1 MNANNIT
8 DIVESVSVLG
18 DSQLNNFYI
27 SFYEDN
33 FIKSEECWANTDNE
47 AFIKI
52 IRLLENRCINN
63 FKKFQILPLIS
74 HDPTAFELL
83 QNESEILKND
93 EELNVYISCIKT
105 FFDKMNCVVYEKTH
119 ILELEIFTS
128 IIPKIGEFEDKI
140 RMFESFKDMYENYDR
155 HTLQYCKDYV
165 DEHKDF

>member
-1 MNANNIT
+1 MYESLYKNGFNKSDGCWINMNDKT
-8 DIVESVSVLG
+8 
-18 DSQLNNFYI
+18 FI
-27 SFYEDN
+27 SF
-33 FIKSEECWANTDNE
+33 
-47 AFIKI
+47 
-52 IRLLENRCINN
+52 IRLLENRCTIN